1 VMITPQ
7 REVKV
12 SVKSISNDLQTGRIY
27 AVLPQG
33 DPVSRTFSVKIN
45 LENPDFK
52 IKSGMEAM
60 VMFKLADQKTALLV
74 PKDAIVTA
82 GDKRLVFMV
91 NDNKAIP
98 VPVTIIGY
106 YDGNVAV
113 EGKLAPGS
121 KVVIRGNER
130 LRPGQPVSVI
140 K

>member
-1 VMITPQ
+1 
-7 REVKV
+7 
-12 SVKSISNDLQTGRIY
+12 
-27 AVLPQG
+27 
-33 DPVSRTFSVKIN
+33 
-45 LENPDFK
+45 
-52 IKSGMEAM
+52 M
-60 VMFKLADQKTALLV
+60 VMFKLADQKNALLV

-82 GDKRLVFMV
+82 GDNRLVFMV

-98 VPVTIIGY
+98 VPVIIIGY

-130 LRPGQPVSVI
+130 LRSGQPVIVQ